1 MIESKNDVVIIGAGH
16 AGGMTAIS
24 LRQKGYQGSITLIGE
39 ENFLPYQRPALSKE
53 FLAGEI
59 EEKRLYLKS
68 QDYFDKNNIRIIRN
82 CKVVAIDRNNKTI
95 LLENQKQ
102 LCYEKLIIATGS
114 IIKKLNINSSETD
127 LCYLRT
133 INDSLKIREKLRNK
147 NKITIIGAGY
157 IGLEIASIAI
167 KKNLEV
173 SVLELEQRVMG
184 RVVAKEVSDFFRK
197 KHQSEGVQFK
207 FNTSIIDIEDRGKQK
222 RIIYNDGSFLDTD
235 VVIIGVGIKPNI
247 ELAKNSGLK
256 CDNGIL
262 VDDNGQTSDPHIF
275 AVGDCSNHLNNIFK
289 QRLRLESVQNAVDQA
304 KSIAEFI
311 TGSHKPYQKVPWFW
325 SEQYNIKLQI
335 AGISKDHDHRVVRG
349 YPEEEKFAVFYHKDQ
364 RLIAVDAINSPK
376 EFMIGKKW
384 ITKGAKVPLE
394 LIRNM
399 DVDLK
404 KIVE

>member
-1 MIESKNDVVIIGAGH
+1 MKNDAVIIGAGH

-24 LRQKGYQGSITLIGE
+24 LRQRQYQGSITLIGE
-39 ENFLPYQRPALSKE
+39 ENFLPYQRPALSKG

-68 QDYFDKNNIRIIRN
+68 QDYFDKNNIRIIRS

-102 LCYEKLIIATGS
+102 LGYEKLVIATGS
-114 IIKKLNINSSETD
+114 IVNKLKTSSRETD
-127 LCYLRT
+127 LYYLRT
-133 INDSLKIREKLRNK
+133 IRDSLKIREKLRSK

-157 IGLEIASIAI
+157 IGLEIASIAT

-173 SVLELEQRVMG
+173 SVLELENRVMG
-184 RVVAKEVSDFFRK
+184 RVVSAEVSDFFQK
-197 KHQSEGVQFK
+197 KHQSEGVEFK
-207 FNTSIIDIEDRGKQK
+207 FNTSITDIEDRGKQK
-222 RIIYNDGSFLDTD
+222 RIICSDGSFLNTD

-247 ELAKNSGLK
+247 ELAKSSGLT

-262 VDDNGQTSDPHIF
+262 VDANGQTSDPHIF
-275 AVGDCSNHLNNIFK
+275 AVGDCSNHPNNIFK
-289 QRLRLESVQNAVDQA
+289 QRLRLESVQNAVEQA
-304 KSIAEFI
+304 KSIAASI
-311 TGSHKPYQKVPWFW
+311 AGSHKPYQEVPWFW
-325 SEQYNIKLQI
+325 SDQYNIKLQI
-335 AGISKDHDHRVVRG
+335 AGISQDHDHRVVRG
-349 YPEEEKFAVFYHKDQ
+349 YPEEEKFAVFYQKEK

-376 EFMIGKKW
+376 EFMVGKKW
-384 ITKGAKVPLE
+384 IAEQAEIPFE
-394 LIRNM
+394 LIRNV

>member
-1 MIESKNDVVIIGAGH
+1 MKNDAVIIGAGH

-24 LRQKGYQGSITLIGE
+24 LRQRQYQGSITLIGE
-39 ENFLPYQRPALSKE
+39 ENSLPYQRPALSKG

-102 LCYEKLIIATGS
+102 LGYEKLVIATGS
-114 IIKKLNINSSETD
+114 IVNKLKISSKETD
-127 LCYLRT
+127 LYYLRT
-133 INDSLKIREKLRNK
+133 IRDSLKIREKLRSK

-157 IGLEIASIAI
+157 IGLEIASIAT

-173 SVLELEQRVMG
+173 SVLELENRVMG
-184 RVVAKEVSDFFRK
+184 RVVSAEVSDFFQK
-197 KHQSEGVQFK
+197 KHQSEGVEFK
-207 FNTSIIDIEDRGKQK
+207 FNTSITDIEDRGKQK
-222 RIIYNDGSFLDTD
+222 RIICSDGSFLNTD

-247 ELAKNSGLK
+247 ELAKSSGLK

-262 VDDNGQTSDPHIF
+262 VDANGQTSDRHIF
-275 AVGDCSNHLNNIFK
+275 AVGDCTNHPNNIFK
-289 QRLRLESVQNAVDQA
+289 QRLRLESVQNAVEQA
-304 KSIAEFI
+304 KSIAASI
-311 TGSHKPYQKVPWFW
+311 AGSHKPYQEVPWFW
-325 SEQYNIKLQI
+325 SDQYNIKLQI
-335 AGISKDHDHRVVRG
+335 AGISQDHDHRVIRG
-349 YPEEEKFAVFYHKDQ
+349 YPEEEKFAVFYQKEK

-376 EFMIGKKW
+376 EFMVGKKW
-384 ITKGAKVPLE
+384 IAKQAKIPFE
-394 LIRNM
+394 LIRNV

>member
-1 MIESKNDVVIIGAGH
+1 MKNDAVIIGAGH

-24 LRQKGYQGSITLIGE
+24 LRQRQYQGSITLIGE
-39 ENFLPYQRPALSKE
+39 ENSLPYQRPALSKG

-102 LCYEKLIIATGS
+102 LGYEKLIIATGS
-114 IIKKLNINSSETD
+114 IVNKLKTSSRETD
-127 LCYLRT
+127 LYYLRT
-133 INDSLKIREKLRNK
+133 IRDSLKIREELRSK

-157 IGLEIASIAI
+157 IGLEIASIAT

-173 SVLELEQRVMG
+173 SVLELENRVLG
-184 RVVAKEVSDFFRK
+184 RVVSSEVSDFFQK
-197 KHQSEGVQFK
+197 KHQSEGVEFK
-207 FNTSIIDIEDRGKQK
+207 FNTSITDIEDRGKQK
-222 RIIYNDGSFLDTD
+222 RIICSDGSFLNTD

-247 ELAKNSGLK
+247 ELAKSSGLT

-262 VDDNGQTSDPHIF
+262 VDANGQTSDPHIF
-275 AVGDCSNHLNNIFK
+275 AVGDCSNHPNNIFK
-289 QRLRLESVQNAVDQA
+289 QRLRLESVQNAVEQA
-304 KSIAEFI
+304 KSIAASI
-311 TGSHKPYQKVPWFW
+311 AGSHKPYQEVPWFW
-325 SEQYNIKLQI
+325 SDQYNIKLQI
-335 AGISKDHDHRVVRG
+335 AGISQDHDHRVVRG
-349 YPEEEKFAVFYHKDQ
+349 YPEEEKFAVFYQKEK

-376 EFMIGKKW
+376 EFMVGKKW
-384 ITKGAKVPLE
+384 IAMQAKIPFE

-399 DVDLK
+399 DIDLK